1 MRELRR
7 AMDYATI
14 KLVHIVSVAVSYVLF
29 FVRGVWM
36 MRDSPRL
43 NAQWVKV
50 LPHVV
55 DTLLLVSA
63 IVLVV
68 MLRQYPFES
77 GWLTAKVVGLIVYIV
92 IGSIALKRG
101 RTKSQRVMAW
111 LAAQGVFVYIVLVAV
126 TKTARVIA

>member
-1 MRELRR
+1 
-7 AMDYATI
+7 MDYTAI
-14 KLVHIVSVAVSYVLF
+14 KLVHITSIAVSYVLF

-43 NAQWVKV
+43 NGPWVKAV
-50 LPHVV
+50 PHVV
-55 DTLLLVSA
+55 DTVLLVSA

-92 IGSIALKRG
+92 LGTVALKRG
-101 RTKSQRVMAW
+101 RTKSQRVAAW
-111 LAAQGVFVYIVLVAV
+111 FAAQGVFIYIVLVAV